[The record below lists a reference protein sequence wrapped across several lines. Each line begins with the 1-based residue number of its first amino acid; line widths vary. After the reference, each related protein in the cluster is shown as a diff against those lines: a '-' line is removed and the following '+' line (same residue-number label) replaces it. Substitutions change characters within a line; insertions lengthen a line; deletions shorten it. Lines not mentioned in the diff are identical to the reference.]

1 MCEYL
6 CVFYV
11 FPCWVYEFI
20 CWVQF
25 IGGFGLIYKRFQI
38 VGFLLGFS
46 VLVILWV
53 WLLRK
58 CKKRIENL
66 DF

>member
-1 MCEYL
+1 MNTCACSMCFLAGFMSLFVGFNLLE
-6 CVFYV
+6 V
-11 FPCWVYEFI
+11 
-20 CWVQF
+20 
-25 IGGFGLIYKRFQI
+25 FGLIYKRFQI